1 MTNWDLHETYSL
13 IRAVF
18 GKEQEALARESMRSV
33 NDRKAFSLYHFGE
46 VLRLTK
52 ALERKHLSDLESILE
67 LHVEG
72 EESKQA
78 AFERYMIKAG
88 AHSIAAVQSLHSLPD
103 IFGHAIYFAC
113 GQNLQPH
120 ALADADIATQKVVA
134 CLKRDIG
141 FKVLANPLSALQSGP
156 GWSHLAAVCNM
167 SKHRSVVRATYSEDW
182 TGTRQN
188 KRELQVSSFVRNGK
202 AYPSVSLRDLLEPE
216 YERLMRNI
224 IEIAHKLNAC
234 LCALKT

>member
-33 NDRKAFSLYHFGE
+33 NDRKAFSSYHFGE

-52 ALERKHLSDLESILE
+52 ALERKHLSDLKTILE

-72 EESKQA
+72 AESKQA

-103 IFGHAIYFAC
+103 IFSNAIYFAC

-120 ALADADIATQKVVA
+120 ALADTDIATQKVAA
-134 CLKRDIG
+134 CLKWDIG
-141 FKVLANPLSALQSGP
+141 FNVLAKPLSALQSGP

-167 SKHRSVVRATYSEDW
+167 SKHRSVVRAAYSEDW
-182 TGTRQN
+182 TGTRPN

-202 AYPSVSLRDLLEPE
+202 AYSSIPLRDLLEPE

-234 LCALKT
+234 LCAIKT